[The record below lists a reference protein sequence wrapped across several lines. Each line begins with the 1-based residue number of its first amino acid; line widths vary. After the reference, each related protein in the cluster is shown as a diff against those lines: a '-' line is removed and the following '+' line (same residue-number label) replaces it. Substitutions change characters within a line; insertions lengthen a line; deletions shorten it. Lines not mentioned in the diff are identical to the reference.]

1 MEPEYCVG
9 SAGVNVAVMVV
20 VPYTVGLMVTAPVVG
35 LTVATASPDAAYV
48 IVPAMLLAS
57 VAV

>member
-1 MEPEYCVG
+1 MV
-9 SAGVNVAVMVV
+9 VMVV
-20 VPYTVGLMVTAPVVG
+20 VPYTAALMVTAPVVG
-35 LTVATASPDAAYV
+35 VTVATASPEAAYV